1 MTLEVN
7 CLKKNKPPGSTAVAK
22 HEAKYDD
29 DIALVRIDTLIL
41 MMPDLWIQWF
51 DYISMTRK

>member
-29 DIALVRIDTLIL
+29 DIALVRIDTF
-41 MMPDLWIQWF
+41 LWCP
-51 DYISMTRK
+51 ISGYSGLTI

>member
-1 MTLEVN
+1 MAVN